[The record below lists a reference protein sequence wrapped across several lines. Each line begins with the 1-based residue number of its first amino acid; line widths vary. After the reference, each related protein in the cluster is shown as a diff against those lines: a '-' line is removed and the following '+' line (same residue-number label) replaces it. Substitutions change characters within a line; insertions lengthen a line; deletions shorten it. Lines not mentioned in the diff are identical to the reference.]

1 MWCTNYVEMQCE
13 NMTYLFPSNCGPYRI
28 QRLKTHGP
36 IVLRGQVVFIK
47 IPRGAVASTLGD
59 VLELSLLSVETAQTF
74 PDASK
79 LEPFWQNWV
88 ETAHFH
94 GSRKLSPRSTG
105 ADCPVQIPWGC

>member
-1 MWCTNYVEMQCE
+1 MCCTNYVEMQYE

-59 VLELSLLSVETAQTF
+59 VLERAPQTF
-74 PDASK
+74 TILCSNSSNFYYFQIFLEHTSK
-79 LEPFWQNWV
+79 LEPFWQI
-88 ETAHFH
+88 
-94 GSRKLSPRSTG
+94 LSESLHL
-105 ADCPVQIPWGC
+105 I